1 MAQRANVLRA
11 YRELLD
17 LAKRLPIDKRN
28 ASLEE
33 ARKAMRS
40 NQSEVDPVKQTDL
53 LKELVAKVS
62 FLRMTTPKT
71 YRDRRTRHG
80 SVTLVMRD
88 GALVEG
94 QGTSE
99 SRVADGTMSMEEA
112 RTRNKQLLKRQH
124 FGRDPPDVRK
134 FF

>member
-17 LAKRLPIDKRN
+17 LAKRLPIDKRY

-40 NQSEVDPVKQTDL
+40 NQSEADPIKQTDM

-71 YRDRRTRHG
+71 YRDRYL
-80 SVTLVMRD
+80 S
-88 GALVEG
+88 
-94 QGTSE
+94 
-99 SRVADGTMSMEEA
+99 
-112 RTRNKQLLKRQH
+112 
-124 FGRDPPDVRK
+124 
-134 FF
+134 

>member
-17 LAKRLPIDKRN
+17 LPKRLPIDKRN

-40 NQSEVDPVKQTDL
+40 NQSEIDPVKQTDL

-71 YRDRRTRHG
+71 YRDR
-80 SVTLVMRD
+80 
-88 GALVEG
+88 
-94 QGTSE
+94 
-99 SRVADGTMSMEEA
+99 
-112 RTRNKQLLKRQH
+112 
-124 FGRDPPDVRK
+124 
-134 FF
+134 

>member
-17 LAKRLPIDKRN
+17 LAKRLPVEKRY

-40 NQSEVDPVKQTDL
+40 NQRETDPVKQTDM

-71 YRDRRTRHG
+71 YRDR
-80 SVTLVMRD
+80 
-88 GALVEG
+88 
-94 QGTSE
+94 
-99 SRVADGTMSMEEA
+99 
-112 RTRNKQLLKRQH
+112 
-124 FGRDPPDVRK
+124 
-134 FF
+134 

>member
-40 NQSEVDPVKQTDL
+40 NQTEVDPVKQTDL

-71 YRDRRTRHG
+71 YRDR
-80 SVTLVMRD
+80 
-88 GALVEG
+88 
-94 QGTSE
+94 
-99 SRVADGTMSMEEA
+99 
-112 RTRNKQLLKRQH
+112 
-124 FGRDPPDVRK
+124 
-134 FF
+134 

>member
-17 LAKRLPIDKRN
+17 LAKRLPGDKRY

-40 NQSEVDPVKQTDL
+40 CQSETDPIKQTDM

-71 YRDRRTRHG
+71 YRDR
-80 SVTLVMRD
+80 
-88 GALVEG
+88 
-94 QGTSE
+94 
-99 SRVADGTMSMEEA
+99 
-112 RTRNKQLLKRQH
+112 
-124 FGRDPPDVRK
+124 
-134 FF
+134 